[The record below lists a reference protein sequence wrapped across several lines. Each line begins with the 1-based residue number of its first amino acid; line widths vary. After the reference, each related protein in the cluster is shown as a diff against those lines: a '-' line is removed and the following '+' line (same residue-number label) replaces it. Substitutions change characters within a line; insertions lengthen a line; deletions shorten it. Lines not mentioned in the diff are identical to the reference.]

1 VFDSRVTFVVFLIV
15 FASVSLAVSSP
26 STPQE
31 KSSRTDE
38 QQKLDSQLI
47 FAIRQMRG
55 EAGVPTEEIKLK
67 KDNKG
72 RVLVDVRAPVSKKL
86 LARIRS
92 YGGRVVSTSDRDDS
106 IVAYISL
113 AKLESLAQLKDVRFI
128 MPAAEA
134 ITN

>member
-1 VFDSRVTFVVFLIV
+1 MSSIVFLMV
-15 FASVSLAVSSP
+15 AYALSSLAVSFS
-26 STPQE
+26 STTQE
-31 KSSRTDE
+31 KSARNAE

-47 FAIRQMRG
+47 FAIRQLRG
-55 EAGVPTEEIKLK
+55 EAGAPTEPIDLK

-72 RVLVDVRAPVSKKL
+72 RVLVDIRAPVSRKL
-86 LARIRS
+86 IARIKS
-92 YGGRVVSTSDRDDS
+92 YGGRVMSTSDRDDS